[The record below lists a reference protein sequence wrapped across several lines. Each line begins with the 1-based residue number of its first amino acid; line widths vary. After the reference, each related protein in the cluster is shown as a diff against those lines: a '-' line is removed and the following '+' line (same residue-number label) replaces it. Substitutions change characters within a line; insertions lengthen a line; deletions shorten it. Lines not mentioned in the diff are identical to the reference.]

1 MCRVDVGHVSLGRT
15 VSGIFPML
23 SLLLIIAFL
32 AAIPAQAQFL
42 SGIEGTIVDPT
53 GGVVPAATVTLKNS
67 QTGFT
72 RTVSTSG
79 SGYFRISAVSA
90 GVFSLTVSAA
100 GFKTSVQQDI
110 ELQVSQMKTLNI
122 SLELGSAATEVSV
135 TAAAPLVE
143 SSEARI
149 STVVPRRELSELP
162 LVGRNFFTL
171 VVLTP
176 GITGLPTGGGQAYA
190 QALGDIYAAE
200 YGPNMNAN
208 GQRAEGNNF
217 QVDSASVNGA
227 PRGGVL
233 NINPG
238 PDTVEEVRI
247 SVNNFS
253 AEYGR
258 NSSAIVNV
266 ITKQG
271 TNQIH
276 GSASEFH
283 TNNQL
288 TSRNVFQS
296 KVPVFRRNE
305 FGGTVGGPIRKDRTF
320 YFAAFDTLRSGVATT
335 SNTTVVTPQYIDYV
349 SQRYPQNISTVI
361 MKNAPA
367 VVSPLASSGGPVA
380 SALYAGPLAGAV
392 PNIGACGGLPAG
404 AGSLVTTPIGQ
415 LPCNFQLTMPAVMN
429 RTPLRNGVQWNGRI
443 DHMFNGDKDRLYGS
457 TYITYTRIGSANVY
471 PVFQPEGGNPQR
483 TRYFNVNETHLF
495 SSRLMNEASF
505 AVTMVRGAS
514 LSADPII
521 PPLTIPGIAGYGS
534 GGSDAV
540 FIQQNYEWRDL
551 VIYNRGSQSF
561 KAGVNFVRNHLLAK
575 FGVNYLRP
583 NYTFLNLYDF
593 ALDAPF
599 SEGNIGFNMQTG
611 GGHTGPDMTVHM
623 NALGAFIQDDWKVR
637 RNLTLNLGL
646 RWDAYLWPTED
657 NNIFT
662 RLVMG
667 SGNSF
672 GERVAN
678 ARSIQGKPK
687 EGADLNN
694 FAPRIGFAWDPTD
707 KGKLSV
713 RSGVGMFYDRFSSQL
728 FAESI
733 LQPPIFGVA
742 TASQQTA
749 PILPVYGLCKLDKA
763 PFDCPTLPSLTVGVD
778 SKGGLI
784 GATSRVAGVAG
795 NLATP
800 YTFNW
805 FFGLQ
810 YSLWNQWVVE
820 GNYVGS
826 TGRKLYQAYD
836 VNRFNGDLIQNNGQL
851 HRLNSSFGTMDY
863 GQNNGAAHYNGGNFS
878 IKKRYSFG
886 LDFQAAFTFGKA
898 MDTSS
903 SYGCPSCGGLP
914 VVDPINMKLQYGLSD
929 FDISRKLAMAAVY
942 ALPKATSSRVL
953 GFALNGWQLA
963 GVTILQGSPPLTVTC
978 SQAFVAVRNAS
989 GQIVGNSGCDY
1000 NADGYVLDRPNAP
1013 AGQIL
1018 KGGLS
1023 RIDYEYPNRI
1033 FAAADFPVPALGTNG
1048 NLGRNTYR
1056 GPGYASTEFSLAK
1069 SFKVTE
1075 RMKTQFRVDAFNAWN
1090 RVNLTKPVSDTTNT
1104 LFGSSTTAYAGR
1116 NIQLV
1121 LRVLF

>member
-1 MCRVDVGHVSLGRT
+1 
-15 VSGIFPML
+15 ML
-23 SLLLIIAFL
+23 SLLLIISFL
-32 AAIPAQAQFL
+32 VAIPAQAQFL
-42 SGIEGTIVDPT
+42 SGIEGTILDPS
-53 GGVVPAATVTLKNS
+53 GAVVPAATVTLKNP
-67 QTGFT
+67 QTGLV
-72 RTVSTSG
+72 RTIKTSDA
-79 SGYFRISAVSA
+79 GYFRISAVSA

-100 GFKTSVQQDI
+100 GFKTSVQNDI

-122 SLELGSAATEVSV
+122 SLELGSAETEVSV

-143 SSEARI
+143 RSEARI
-149 STVVPRRELSELP
+149 STVIPRRELSELP
-162 LVGRNFFTL
+162 LVGRNFFTM

-176 GITGLPTGGGQAYA
+176 GITGLATGGGQAYA

-233 NINPG
+233 NINPS

-276 GSASEFH
+276 GSVSEFH
-283 TNNQL
+283 TNNAL
-288 TSRNVFQS
+288 TSRNVFQN

-305 FGGTVGGPIRKDRTF
+305 FGGTFGGPIRKDRTF
-320 YFAAFDTLRSGVATT
+320 YFAAVDTLRSGVATT
-335 SNTTVVTPQYIDYV
+335 SNVTVVTPQFINYV
-349 SQRYPQNISTVI
+349 SQRYPQNISTFV
-361 MKNAPA
+361 MQNAPA
-367 VVSPLASSGGPVA
+367 QVTPIASGAGSVA
-380 SALYAGPLAGAV
+380 SALYAGPLAGVV
-392 PNIGACGGLPAG
+392 PNIGACDGLPGG

-429 RTPLRNGVQWNGRI
+429 RTPFRNGVQVNGRL
-443 DHMFNGDKDRLYGS
+443 DHMFNGDADRFYASTFS
-457 TYITYTRIGSANVY
+457 TYVNSGTSNPY
-471 PVFQPEGGNPQR
+471 PVFQQPPSVGNNPNR
-483 TRYFNVNETHLF
+483 TRYINVNETHLF
-495 SSRLMNEASF
+495 SPKLMNETSF
-505 AVTMVRGAS
+505 AIDWVRGES
-514 LSADPII
+514 PYADPII
-521 PPLTIPGIAGYGS
+521 PKLTIPGISAYGNS
-534 GGSDAV
+534 AADAV
-540 FIQQNYEWRDL
+540 YIQQNYEWRDL
-551 VIYNRGSQSF
+551 VIYNRGSHNF
-561 KAGVNFVRNHLLAK
+561 KMGVNFVRDHLLAK

-611 GGHTGPDMTVHM
+611 QHGVAGPDMTVHM
-623 NALGAFIQDDWKVR
+623 NAFGAFIQDDWKAR

-657 NNIFT
+657 HNVFT
-662 RLVMG
+662 RLIMG

-678 ARSIQGKPK
+678 ARSVVGKPK
-687 EGADLNN
+687 LGEDWNN
-694 FAPRIGFAWDPTD
+694 FAPRLGVAWDPTD
-707 KGKLSV
+707 KGNLSV
-713 RSGVGMFYDRFSSQL
+713 RAGVGMFYDRFSSQL

-733 LQPPIFGVA
+733 LEPPIYGVA

-749 PILPVYGLCKLDKA
+749 PIVPVYGLCKLNKP
-763 PFDCPTLPSLTVGVD
+763 PFDCPSLPNLPLLVD
-778 SKGGLI
+778 SKGGLV
-784 GATSRVAGVAG
+784 GLNYRVAGVAG
-795 NLATP
+795 NLVTP

-826 TGRKLYQAYD
+826 TGRKLYQSYD
-836 VNRFNGDLIQNNGQL
+836 VNRFNGSLVQNNGQL
-851 HRLNSSFGTMDY
+851 VRLNTSFGTMDY

-914 VVDPINMKLQYGLSD
+914 VVNPINMKLQYGVSD
-929 FDISRKLAMAAVY
+929 FDISRKLAMALVY
-942 ALPKATSSRVL
+942 ALPKATSSRAL

-963 GVTILQGSPPLTVTC
+963 EVTILQGSPPFTVTC
-978 SQAFVAVRNAS
+978 SQAFVPVRDAS
-989 GQIVGNSGCDY
+989 GQIVRNSGCDY

-1018 KGGLS
+1018 NGGLS
-1023 RIDYEYPNRI
+1023 RINYEYPNRI
-1033 FAAADFPVPALGTNG
+1033 FAAANFPVPALGTDG

-1056 GPGYASTEFSLAK
+1056 GPGYASTDLSLSK

-1075 RMKTQFRVDAFNAWN
+1075 RIKTQFRADVFNAWN
-1090 RVNLTKPVSDTTNT
+1090 RVNLTQVVGDTSNA
-1104 LFGSSTTAYAGR
+1104 LFGSSISAYPGR
-1116 NIQLV
+1116 NIQGA
-1121 LRVLF
+1121 LRVVW